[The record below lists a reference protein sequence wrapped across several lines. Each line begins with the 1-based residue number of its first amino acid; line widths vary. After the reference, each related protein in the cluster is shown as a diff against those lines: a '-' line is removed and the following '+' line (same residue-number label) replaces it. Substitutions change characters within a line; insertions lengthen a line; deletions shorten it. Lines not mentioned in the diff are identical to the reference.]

1 MDYLSS
7 KNKKRTTKRAIAI
20 IPFILLSACT
30 EQIVMDPQEEMPI
43 VVNCV
48 LTDTDS
54 QYLNLYYSK
63 RPSENDYRVID
74 NADIS
79 ISGGNGNYPF
89 IWNGNCYEATMRPK
103 HGLPYHLNV
112 IISGKELITAKTVFP
127 PDVYIDSINLGGGNP
142 EGGID
147 QAPAKYYILRT
158 HHNDDLKYSEEV
170 FIWILPEMRKYELIP
185 WEEVP
190 FMYDYVAVDTVR
202 LSHICT
208 DHDGVDN
215 FNICQADWRSMAD
228 VSYMEKYYY
237 SSPDLWTAYM
247 RLCSCLPMHEAF
259 LRIHQPKDYEGL
271 TLGGESGYFVLS
283 SNADYEKYPDYVP
296 YFKISILSEE
306 YDSYM
311 RDVANYSIVHKDN
324 FAMHYSAE
332 DIYSNI
338 EGGFGVFGAVYE
350 LN

>member
-1 MDYLSS
+1 
-7 KNKKRTTKRAIAI
+7 
-20 IPFILLSACT
+20 
-30 EQIVMDPQEEMPI
+30 
-43 VVNCV
+43 
-48 LTDTDS
+48 
-54 QYLNLYYSK
+54 
-63 RPSENDYRVID
+63 
-74 NADIS
+74 
-79 ISGGNGNYPF
+79 
-89 IWNGNCYEATMRPK
+89 
-103 HGLPYHLNV
+103 
-112 IISGKELITAKTVFP
+112 
-127 PDVYIDSINLGGGNP
+127 
-142 EGGID
+142 
-147 QAPAKYYILRT
+147 
-158 HHNDDLKYSEEV
+158 
-170 FIWILPEMRKYELIP
+170 MRKYELIP